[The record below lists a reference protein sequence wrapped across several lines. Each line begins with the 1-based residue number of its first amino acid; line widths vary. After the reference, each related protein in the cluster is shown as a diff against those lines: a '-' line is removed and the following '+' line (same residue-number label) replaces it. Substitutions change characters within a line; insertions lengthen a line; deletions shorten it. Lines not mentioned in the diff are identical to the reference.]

1 MAIGKRWT
9 IPFMSKAGVSCHIDI
24 YQDEWTGSVT
34 TLTGGDT
41 PIIYDEKD
49 DKDLLSPIRYKTG
62 YINIVEQNY
71 GDLIDIYPDSDTSR
85 YVEFYYGNRL
95 DFTGYIQASSYD
107 NDFCAGPIVVSF
119 PIISPL
125 GLLANKR
132 FRAIT
137 SPGYRR
143 IGVLLEEVITGLGAD
158 GNAYNYAYESVV
170 FPKLTS
176 GSYGRDVPTLDA
188 YLRSA
193 VISPRDTDFDI
204 IYGTVSD
211 LYAPITY
218 LDFMRALCN
227 AFGWMAYDT
236 PNQLVFRRVD
246 CDGDYY
252 ICDTDSLANPNS
264 YQTILVADGAS
275 VYDLTSYFTFR
286 DNKATM
292 SHIRPKRR
300 VTVNYDYTDID
311 SCSFDDITTVMGTIS
326 PESSVF
332 TPINNEY
339 ESLTNGA
346 SLVYCSDT
354 RMALFN
360 LTSLTTQRCKLRF
373 YNHPYGG
380 GYMNLNIHLMWGR
393 YPEEMGNEDVFPDE
407 PASFI
412 EIGVSIK
419 HRGLYY
425 NFRDNV
431 WQSTLPFYYSE
442 ADKGGNIN
450 LTIKP
455 SSSSPYMTF
464 VYDDIIEVELRCAV
478 PQIPLPTGCRY
489 VGVDSFEFVRA
500 NKPFIKN
507 ETFKKVF
514 EGSNAST
521 EEAEVD
527 QMFVTRSRYDCIEA
541 ILQKVTQYGNPESLT
556 FLAALT
562 NYAYMLNEQHRIQAK
577 FALATF
583 PQYPYIVKWQYWQ
596 TGWNWRMVAMS
607 CNPVDDEY
615 TLTLHHSPQF

>member
-95 DFTGYIQASSYD
+95 DFTGYIQASNYD

-132 FRAIT
+132 FQAIT

-170 FPKLTS
+170 FPKEIVTS
-176 GSYGRDVPTLDA
+176 SWRYITLDA

-246 CDGDYY
+246 HDGDYY
-252 ICDTDSLANPNS
+252 ICDTDSLSNPNS
-264 YQTILVADGAS
+264 YQTIQVADGAS

-300 VTVNYDYTDID
+300 VTVNYNYTDID
-311 SCSFDDITTVMGTIS
+311 SCSLDDITTVMGTIS
-326 PESSVF
+326 PGSSVII
-332 TPINNEY
+332 PIDNEY
-339 ESLTNGA
+339 EAITNGA
-346 SLVYCSDT
+346 SLSYCSGT
-354 RMALFN
+354 RMARFQ

-380 GYMNLNIHLMWGR
+380 GDMNLNIHLMWGR

-412 EIGVSIK
+412 EIGVYIK

-425 NFRDNV
+425 DFSSNV
-431 WQSTLPFYYSE
+431 WQSTYIGRYFE

-450 LTIKP
+450 IIIYP

-464 VYDDIIEVELRCAV
+464 VYDDIIEVELWCPV
-478 PQIPLPTGCRY
+478 PALPLPAGCRY

-500 NKPFIKN
+500 NQPFIKN
-507 ETFKKVF
+507 ETFKEVF
-514 EGSNAST
+514 EGSKAST
-521 EEAEVD
+521 DEAEVD
-527 QMFVTRSRYDCIEA
+527 QMFSSRYDSLESV
-541 ILQKVTQYGNPESLT
+541 LSSVTQYGNPRTQSQMQAKPT
-556 FLAALT
+556 YT
-562 NYAYMLNEQHRIQAK
+562 YMLNEQHRIQAK

>member
-71 GDLIDIYPDSDTSR
+71 GDLIDLYPDSDTSR
-85 YVEFYYGNRL
+85 YVEFYYGSRL

-132 FRAIT
+132 FQAIT

-360 LTSLTTQRCKLRF
+360 LTSLTTQQCKLRF

-412 EIGVSIK
+412 EIEVLIK

>member
-85 YVEFYYGNRL
+85 YVKFYYGNRL

-125 GLLANKR
+125 GLLANMR
-132 FRAIT
+132 FQAIT

-170 FPKLTS
+170 FPKLPRTNYP
-176 GSYGRDVPTLDA
+176 GSYVSTLDA

-193 VISPRDTDFDI
+193 VISPRNSDFDMFFGTAND
-204 IYGTVSD
+204 IYK
-211 LYAPITY
+211 PITY

-246 CDGDYY
+246 YDGDYY
-252 ICDTDSLANPNS
+252 ICETGSLANPNS

-275 VYDLTSYFTFR
+275 VYDLTTYFTFR

-292 SHIRPKRR
+292 SYLRPLRR
-300 VTVNYDYTDID
+300 VTVNYD
-311 SCSFDDITTVMGTIS
+311 CTTVDKCSLDNITKVIGTPYPGFTYI
-326 PESSVF
+326 

-339 ESLTNGA
+339 EAITLPA
-346 SLVYCSDT
+346 ALVYCSD
-354 RMALFN
+354 RMMAFFDVEG
-360 LTSLTTQRCKLRF
+360 STTPKCKLRF
-373 YNHPYGG
+373 YEHPYGG
-380 GYMNLNIHLMWGR
+380 SYMRMKIHMVWGDNMD
-393 YPEEMGNEDVFPDE
+393 EMGNKDVFPD
-407 PASFI
+407 AVSSNI
-412 EIGVSIK
+412 IVNVSIK

-425 NFRDNV
+425 NFHQIS
-431 WQSTLPFYYSE
+431 WQQGVASAEWP
-442 ADKGGNIN
+442 ADKSGNLEVQIRYN
-450 LTIKP
+450 SAP
-455 SSSSPYMTF
+455 SSMTF
-464 VYDDIIEVELRCAV
+464 VYDDIIEVELQCPDPASPV
-478 PQIPLPTGCRY
+478 PAGCRY
-489 VGVDSFEFVRA
+489 IGIDSFEFVKENLPA
-500 NKPFIKN
+500 IKQN
-507 ETFKKVF
+507 TFKRVF
-514 EGSNAST
+514 EGSRISN
-521 EEAEVD
+521 EEAEVN
-527 QMFVTRSRYDCIEA
+527 QMFNTRYDCIEA
-541 ILQKVTQYGNPESLT
+541 ILPTVTQYGNPGS
-556 FLAALT
+556 FPSNADLT
-562 NYAYMLNEQHRIQAK
+562 NYAYMLNEQHRIRAK

-615 TLTLHHSPQF
+615 TLTLHHSSQF